1 MSNRKKMLREIEV
14 DELVIAQADDEVAWS
29 KPVRVRRAKAAAFSL
44 SAELA
49 ARAAFFARLHRAAN
63 VEVWLE
69 RIVQERLDLEAAAL
83 AELKRELIAR

>member
-1 MSNRKKMLREIEV
+1 
-14 DELVIAQADDEVAWS
+14 
-29 KPVRVRRAKAAAFSL
+29 
-44 SAELA
+44 LA